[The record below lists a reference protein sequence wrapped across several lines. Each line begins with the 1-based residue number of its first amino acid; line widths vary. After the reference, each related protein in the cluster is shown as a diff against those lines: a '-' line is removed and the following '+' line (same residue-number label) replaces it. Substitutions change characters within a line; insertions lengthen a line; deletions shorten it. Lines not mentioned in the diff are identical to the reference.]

1 MRKMTTISV
10 TLQVLAARHNH
21 PSVCSMHSLATTAAT
36 GTVVAALVK
45 MIGWIGGVGVLG
57 GGGRGTINSM
67 NTYCTSPKNKLIK
80 ISFLQMHAQNWLK
93 PLIRT
98 PTNIF
103 KYQNSNNPTLSVPSS

>member
-45 MIGWIGGVGVLG
+45 MIGWMGVDG
-57 GGGRGTINSM
+57 GGGG
-67 NTYCTSPKNKLIK
+67 
-80 ISFLQMHAQNWLK
+80 
-93 PLIRT
+93 
-98 PTNIF
+98 
-103 KYQNSNNPTLSVPSS
+103 